1 MIYRILADMVVII
14 HLAFILFVVFGGL
27 PAIRWKWVALFHL
40 PSVIW
45 GALIEFKGWLCPLTT
60 LEWRLRL
67 AGGRDAYPSG
77 FMEHY
82 LIPIVYPDKLTPELQ
97 TFLGA
102 AVLIVNGAVYSW
114 LFWRWKRIRLKSG

>member
-1 MIYRILADMVVII
+1 MIYRIFADMVVII

-67 AGGRDAYPSG
+67 VGGRDAYPSG